1 MKLSPRLSRFVLPLP
16 VLFFCAA
23 SFAASS
29 PDRTQ
34 FGSDIH
40 VQAGEKTADLTCINC
55 SVYVRGQVSGD
66 VTTIHGNIV
75 LESGA
80 EVAGDITAVWGNVRT
95 ESSTQ
100 IAGDLT
106 AVAGSVHRDP
116 QSTSAGDVTAL
127 EGTKWLLAIIVPPII
142 FLGGI
147 IALIIWLVQR
157 NRAGAPAPVYVQPG
171 GQPSTRI

>member
-1 MKLSPRLSRFVLPLP
+1 MKLLPRLSRFVLPLP
-16 VLFFCAA
+16 VLLFCAA

-66 VTTIHGNIV
+66 VTTVHGNIV

-80 EVAGDITAVWGNVRT
+80 EVAGDVTAIWGNVRT
-95 ESSTQ
+95 ESGTQ

-147 IALIIWLVQR
+147 IALIVWLVQR
-157 NRAGAPAPVYVQPG
+157 NRAGAPAPVYVQSG

>member
-1 MKLSPRLSRFVLPLP
+1 VLPLP

-40 VQAGEKTADLTCINC
+40 VQAGEKTADVTCINC

-66 VTTIHGNIV
+66 VTTVHGNIV

-80 EVAGDITAVWGNVRT
+80 EVAGDITAIWGNVRT

-171 GQPSTRI
+171 GQPSARI

>member
-1 MKLSPRLSRFVLPLP
+1 MKRLPRLSRFVLPLP
-16 VLFFCAA
+16 VLLFCAA

-66 VTTIHGNIV
+66 VTTVHGNIV

-80 EVAGDITAVWGNVRT
+80 EVAGDVTAIWGNVRT
-95 ESSTQ
+95 QSGTQ

-157 NRAGAPAPVYVQPG
+157 NRGGAPAPVYVQSG

>member
-1 MKLSPRLSRFVLPLP
+1 VLPLP

-40 VQAGEKTADLTCINC
+40 VQAGEKTADVTCINC
-55 SVYVRGQVSGD
+55 SIYVRGQVAGD
-66 VTTIHGNIV
+66 VTTVHGNIV

-80 EVAGDITAVWGNVRT
+80 EVAGDTTAIWGNVRT

>member
-1 MKLSPRLSRFVLPLP
+1 MKVLPRLSRFVLSLLL
-16 VLFFCAA
+16 LFFCAT

-34 FGSDIH
+34 FGRDIH
-40 VQAGEKTADLTCINC
+40 VQAGEKTADVTCINC

-66 VTTIHGNIV
+66 VTAIHGNIV
-75 LESGA
+75 LETGA
-80 EVAGDITAVWGNVRT
+80 EVAGDVTAVWGSVRT
-95 ESSTQ
+95 ESATQ

-116 QSTSAGDVTAL
+116 QSTSSGDVTAL
-127 EGTKWLLAIIVPPII
+127 EGSKWLLAIIVPPII
-142 FLGGI
+142 FVGGI

-157 NRAGAPAPVYVQPG
+157 NRASAPAPVYVQPG
-171 GQPSTRI
+171 GQPSTRV

>member
-1 MKLSPRLSRFVLPLP
+1 MKLLPRLSSFVLPLP

-34 FGSDIH
+34 FGTDIH
-40 VQAGEKTADLTCINC
+40 VQAGEKTADVTCINC

-66 VTTIHGNIV
+66 VTTVHGNIV

-80 EVAGDITAVWGNVRT
+80 EVAGDITAIWGNVRT

>member
-1 MKLSPRLSRFVLPLP
+1 MKLLPQLARFVLPVL
-16 VLFFCAA
+16 VLFYCAA

-40 VQAGEKTADLTCINC
+40 VQAGEKTADVTCINC

-66 VTTIHGNIV
+66 VTAIHGNIV

-80 EVAGDITAVWGNVRT
+80 AVAGDITAIWGNIRT
-95 ESSTQ
+95 ESGTQ
-100 IAGDLT
+100 NAGDLT

-142 FLGGI
+142 FLGGV

-157 NRAGAPAPVYVQPG
+157 NRTSAPAPVYVQPG